1 MPDCKACGEWFAK
14 TRDDMVLCSK
24 CERAL
29 GRLAGYAEVVVRCK
43 NCKHYDLG
51 VCLKIYSNGNVHPEA
66 WQSRKPDDFCS
77 YGERKDG
84 ADAEG

>member
-77 YGERKDG
+77 YGERKDCG
-84 ADAEG
+84 DAEG